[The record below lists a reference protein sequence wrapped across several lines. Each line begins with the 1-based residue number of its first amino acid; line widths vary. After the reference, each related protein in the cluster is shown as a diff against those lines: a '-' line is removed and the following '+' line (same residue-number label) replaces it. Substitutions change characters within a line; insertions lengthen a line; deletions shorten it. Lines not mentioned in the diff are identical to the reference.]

1 MALSGQV
8 CISTLSLIG
17 RTGQDDKDSHYSVAE
32 VNKQVSVATVTAI
45 GSSAIVHSVCVWWG
59 RGSSRHGLWLAKRMK
74 RGVGLDWIGCPPSI
88 IGGFYGKGR
97 LVSLV
102 SAPSIQHT
110 GTNPANKKQW
120 SPPFVISVVAE
131 PHHPKYPEHQC
142 ASVRVQWFPPR
153 V

>member
-45 GSSAIVHSVCVWWG
+45 GSSAIVHSVCVCVTVWWG

-110 GTNPANKKQW
+110 GTLPPSNKA
-120 SPPFVISVVAE
+120 VVAALR
-131 PHHPKYPEHQC
+131 HLC
-142 ASVRVQWFPPR
+142 SS
-153 V
+153 